1 MIALAF
7 ALTYAGWAA
16 LCFAM
21 PSHARS
27 LRGRPFVR
35 PIVVMLRC
43 VGTMALLLSL
53 PVTTQSWGWANG
65 TTAWFGILTIGCLTL
80 TGMLATNAKVALLP
94 LVGLP
99 TAAIVVLLR

>member
-7 ALTYAGWAA
+7 ALTYTGWAA

-27 LRGRPFVR
+27 LRGRPFTQ
-35 PIVVMLRC
+35 PIVVTLRC
-43 VGTMALLLSL
+43 IGIIALVVAL
-53 PVTTQSWGWANG
+53 PVTAQAWGWPSG
-65 TTAWFGILTIGCLTL
+65 TTAWFGMLTIACLAL
-80 TGMLATNAKVALLP
+80 IALLATNPKVVLLP

-99 TAAIVVLLR
+99 VAAIVVLLR

>member
-7 ALTYAGWAA
+7 ALTYTGWAA

-27 LRGRPFVR
+27 LRGRPFIQ
-35 PIVVMLRC
+35 PIVVTLRC
-43 VGTMALLLSL
+43 IGTIALLVAL
-53 PVTTQSWGWANG
+53 PVTAQAWGWPSG
-65 TTAWFGILTIGCLTL
+65 TTAWFGILTVACLALIGL
-80 TGMLATNAKVALLP
+80 LAINPKVALLP

-99 TAAIVVLLR
+99 TAAIIGLLR

>member
-7 ALTYAGWAA
+7 ALAYAGWAA

-27 LRGRPFVR
+27 LRGRPF
-35 PIVVMLRC
+35 PSVVVLTLRIA
-43 VGTMALLLSL
+43 GSFTLLLAFLAAAS
-53 PVTTQSWGWANG
+53 VWGGPIG
-65 TTAWFGILTIGCLTL
+65 TTAWLGILTIACLTL
-80 TGMLATNAKVALLP
+80 IGLLAANPTAALLP

-99 TAAIVVLLR
+99 AAVILTLLR

>member
-7 ALTYAGWAA
+7 ALTYTGWVA

-27 LRGRPFVR
+27 LRGRPFIQ
-35 PIVVMLRC
+35 PIVVTLRC
-43 VGTMALLLSL
+43 IGTIALLVAL
-53 PVTTQSWGWANG
+53 PVTAQAWGWPNG
-65 TTAWFGILTIGCLTL
+65 TTAWFGILTIACLGL
-80 TGMLATNAKVALLP
+80 ISLLAANPKVALLP

-99 TAAIVVLLR
+99 AATIIVLLR

>member
-1 MIALAF
+1 MIALAL

-21 PSHARS
+21 PAQARS
-27 LRGRPFVR
+27 LRGRPFVQ

-43 VGTMALLLSL
+43 VGTIALILALI
-53 PVTTQSWGWANG
+53 VITQSWGWANG
-65 TTAWFGILTIGCLTL
+65 TTAWFGIQTIACLTL
-80 TGMLATNAKVALLP
+80 IGLLATNPKVALLP

-99 TAAIVVLLR
+99 AAAIIVLLR

>member
-7 ALTYAGWAA
+7 ALTYTGWAA

-27 LRGRPFVR
+27 LRGRPFIQ

-43 VGTMALLLSL
+43 IGTIALLVAL
-53 PVTTQSWGWANG
+53 PVTAQAWGWSNG
-65 TTAWFGILTIGCLTL
+65 TTAWFGILTIACLAL
-80 TGMLATNAKVALLP
+80 IGLLATNPKLAVLP

-99 TAAIVVLLR
+99 MAAVIVLLR

>member
-1 MIALAF
+1 MIALAI
-7 ALTYAGWAA
+7 ALTYAGCAA

-43 VGTMALLLSL
+43 VGTIALLFSL
-53 PVTTQSWGWANG
+53 PVTAQSWGWANG
-65 TTAWFGILTIGCLTL
+65 MTAWFGILTISCLTL
-80 TGMLATNAKVALLP
+80 VGMLAINPKVALLP

-99 TAAIVVLLR
+99 TAAIFVLLR